1 MSNLFKKLGL
11 IIIITGIYFIGIR
24 EIRSSLNEIHYD
36 IITAQ
41 NDVSKDY
48 SVKKKTTILKF
59 DIGSTKTVENWVFKL
74 PFGMFFL
81 FGCIG
86 LVLVDSKRKDFLIL
100 VSIHLIGGIISTAF
114 MWIGINSSSSLL
126 IIPDALSRYFIPLC
140 SLGLVALVYIQNKNK
155 VLYED

>member
-1 MSNLFKKLGL
+1 MNNLFKKLVL
-11 IIIITGIYFIGIR
+11 IFAIVGVYFLAVR
-24 EIRSSLNEIHYD
+24 EARKSLVSIQIEKVLEFQGRSS
-36 IITAQ
+36 ITKIEQAP
-41 NDVSKDY
+41 VSITFALD
-48 SVKKKTTILKF
+48 TF
-59 DIGSTKTVENWVFKL
+59 STRLYKIS
-74 PFGMFFL
+74 FGMFFL

-86 LVLVDSKRKDFLIL
+86 LVLVESKRTDFLIL

-114 MWIGINSSSSLL
+114 MWIGINSSSNLL